1 VSNMTL
7 SLIMVG
13 FIIAAIVGFGV
24 VFSFVKR
31 NQYLRE
37 VQGKIKCIFLPEA
50 GSAYNK
56 IVDVNI
62 SGHEVA
68 VPIDRNHPSILPRYY
83 FDKNNIWETR
93 YPENPFLGLAYMQVQ
108 IGTVYYYPNNPEPIT
123 TQAIVEPLIA
133 TGDAIF
139 ESIDSGFALVVQELD
154 EELQKTKDAL
164 LKALSAKLD
173 KMVVYGLLIFIML
186 LEIVNVFL
194 TYSHGAMLKAIMTA
208 VGEK

>member
-1 VSNMTL
+1 
-7 SLIMVG
+7 MVG

-68 VPIDRNHPSILPRYY
+68 VPIDRNH
-83 FDKNNIWETR
+83 
-93 YPENPFLGLAYMQVQ
+93 ENPFLGLAYMQVQ

-173 KMVVYGLLIFIML
+173 KMVVYGLLILIL
-186 LEIVNVFL
+186 LLGIVNVFL

-208 VGEK
+208 VGAK